1 MTGLKF
7 KLFVALIIIATGCY
21 VAFLEVRASE
31 DSDEQISES
40 SVWTPSDQQLA
51 SVGAACRSKANQNF
65 GECFLAQMP
74 ELGASDDAV
83 SFARDYS
90 DQNHG
95 TLAFLR
101 GFHALDSVDVAYAYF
116 PAGGEM
122 RQGWLLVNGSPA
134 VINVDDLD
142 RLPEAQMQKNAEWAA
157 LHARYPRLQISLDDS
172 ERQMEALPKIERLS
186 DGSERFIVQYA
197 LRDGCPSCAL
207 AGHATFSFDFDP
219 AGRLVLVRFVG
230 VTPAQQNAG

>member
-7 KLFVALIIIATGCY
+7 KLFVALIIVATGCY

-31 DSDEQISES
+31 DSDEQISDS

-51 SVGAACRSKANQNF
+51 SVRTACKNNTNQNF
-65 GECFLAQMP
+65 AECFLAQMP
-74 ELGASDDAV
+74 DLGASEDAV
-83 SFARDYS
+83 SFARDYA

-95 TLAFLR
+95 TVAFLR
-101 GFHALDSVDVAYAYF
+101 GFHALDSVDLAYAYF

-122 RQGWLLVNGSPA
+122 RQGWLLVNGSPS

-142 RLPEAQMQKNAEWAA
+142 RLPEAQMQKNGTWTA
-157 LHARYPRLQISLDDS
+157 LRAKYPGLQLSLEDS
-172 ERQMEALPKIERLS
+172 ERPGDALPQIERLP
-186 DGSERFIVQYA
+186 DGSERFIIQYA
-197 LRDGCPSCAL
+197 LRDGCRSCAL
-207 AGHATFSFDFDP
+207 VGHAAYSFDFDP
-219 AGRLVLVRFVG
+219 GGRLAAVRFVG